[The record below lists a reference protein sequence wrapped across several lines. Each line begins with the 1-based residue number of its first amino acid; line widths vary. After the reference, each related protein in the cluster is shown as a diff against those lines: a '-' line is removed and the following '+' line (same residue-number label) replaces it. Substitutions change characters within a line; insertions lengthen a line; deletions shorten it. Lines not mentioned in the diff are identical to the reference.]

1 MMYDDQKK
9 RPDVAATPDHTSDQN
24 QLRESPDDSTE
35 KTCCPAETQNEI
47 IWVRGLEGGKQ
58 VCVNFAAKNIWDI
71 DAQTLLEDSEA
82 LIGSTHPDD
91 MESFKILFDGELN
104 SEQQNPSDYRII
116 LPDGT
121 VRLMQARCFPIRGEN
136 NPVLYIGAATD
147 ITEERDAATA
157 REGEAELQSN
167 FLSITSH
174 ELRTPLQPILGY
186 LHLMLDNPQQFGL
199 TEEGVQYLNVVRD
212 CANRMSGIIN
222 RILVMSLADIER
234 ELVQPYWKT
243 ISLEQLAADI
253 IGVCKTG
260 DGMTYIVD
268 IPPGQMIETDRHYL
282 YEALYEICGNAVK
295 HSAHPCH
302 VVFRYSEEPGNHV
315 ISISDDGPGMDEAT
329 RTKLFQPFYIGDRNN
344 LSRMCGRLGLGLT
357 IARKNIEILGGT
369 ISVDS
374 IPGQGST
381 FTIRLPKQ
389 HP

>member
-1 MMYDDQKK
+1 MVHNDQETG
-9 RPDVAATPDHTSDQN
+9 PDVAITPNHTSDQN
-24 QLRESPDDSTE
+24 QLRDPPDNSAE
-35 KTCCPAETQNEI
+35 RTCCPAKTHNEI
-47 IWVRGLEGGKQ
+47 VWVRGLEGRKR
-58 VCVNFAAKNIWDI
+58 VYLNFAAENVWGI
-71 DAQTLLEDSEA
+71 DAQTLLENSEA
-82 LIGSTHPDD
+82 LIGSIHPDD
-91 MESFKILFDGELN
+91 RESFKILFDGELAG
-104 SEQQNPSDYRII
+104 ENPSDYRII

-121 VRLMQARCFPIRGEN
+121 IRLMRARCFSTRGEDN
-136 NPVLYIGAATD
+136 QVLYIGTATD

-157 REGEAELQSN
+157 RESEAEQRSN

-174 ELRTPLQPILGY
+174 ELRTPLQPVLGY
-186 LHLMLDNPQQFGL
+186 LHLMLDNPQHFGL
-199 TEEGVQYLNVVRD
+199 TAEGVQYLNVIRD
-212 CANRMSGIIN
+212 CANRMSSITN
-222 RILVMSLADIER
+222 RILVMSLADAER
-234 ELVQPYWKT
+234 ELVQPYWET

-253 IGVCKTG
+253 VGVCNTG
-260 DGMTYIVD
+260 DGMAYTID
-268 IPPGQMIETDRHYL
+268 IPPGQMIETDRNYL

-302 VVFRYSEEPGNHV
+302 VVFRYAEESGNHV

-369 ISVDS
+369 VSVDS
-374 IPGQGST
+374 IPQQGST